1 MQKSEE
7 VMSHLKDHQKY
18 PATKEELGAAC
29 GNLSDFSEEDC
40 ITYQAMRNEE
50 YPALLKINTLDDAK
64 IWLKAEDTS
73 NIYFTA
79 RPQH

>member
-29 GNLSDFSEEDC
+29 GNLSDFSEEDKKEFAEKLPDGS
-40 ITYQAMRNEE
+40 YNS
-50 YPALLKINTLDDAK
+50 
-64 IWLKAEDTS
+64 AEDVI
-73 NIYFTA
+73 NA
-79 RPQH
+79 LEL